1 MPRVSR
7 RAINEKASSE
17 AKARAGRPPKVVS
30 EPTMKDQKKLGHELQ
45 NLRISYGY
53 TQAEMAAR
61 LGVQRSNYSGFEV
74 GRINFLY
81 YFGKLCRIFTK
92 EEMVKVC
99 GVDWDYYTA
108 ERVNVYAIYFSV
120 SRQKIADEFGIA
132 YSALRYLLR
141 ENTASDRYLV
151 KYKAAIDRLFPK
163 LKNPDVKA
171 YRLCGRNSMACYKR
185 GCIFIFP
192 NVNVNRSNRDD
203 EQDLDFLMDS
213 GIKNMP
219 PDFRLGG
226 GN

>member
-1 MPRVSR
+1 MPRVK
-7 RAINEKASSE
+7 KADNSKE
-17 AKARAGRPPKVVS
+17 PQKAERVRAGRPPKMVS
-30 EPTMKDQKKLGHELQ
+30 EPPMKDQKKLGHDLQ

-141 ENTASDRYLV
+141 EDTASDRYLV
-151 KYKAAIDRLFPK
+151 KYKAAIDKLFPK
-163 LKNPDVKA
+163 LKNPEVA
-171 YRLCGRNSMACYKR
+171 HYRLCGRNSMACYKN

-192 NVNVNRSNRDD
+192 NVNVNRTNRDD
-203 EQDLDFLMDS
+203 EKDMDFLMDS
-213 GIKNMP
+213 AIKNQP
-219 PDFRLGG
+219 SDFRQGQRY
-226 GN
+226 